1 MPQNSSLK
9 NFWLF
14 QSGQF
19 VSRFGSKLTSY
30 GLILWAYAQT
40 GSVLSTTLLTV
51 STIAPLFL
59 LSFLFGSLG
68 DTWDRKKIMLI
79 ADAVA
84 AATSV
89 MTLALLLAG
98 QLQVW
103 HLYAINLIL
112 GVSDAFQG
120 PAVSS
125 AQSSLVPPEQYTA
138 TSGIRSFCNAVV
150 DIACPVI
157 ATSLYAFFGLSVLV
171 VIDLCTFVFAALTL
185 LLFIEIPPVPG
196 VPAGKNEKTALQ
208 LCGEGVRYLL
218 AYKGMLL
225 LLLYKAAINFSSAL
239 TRNLLTPMV
248 LSRGGDEVQLG
259 FVSSV
264 TGVAML
270 AGSLLVTRVK
280 PPKKRVDQMMWVMI
294 LSCIPGFAYAL
305 GRNAWWWAFAAFFG
319 WAFIP
324 LWMAHVDVLMR
335 TKTPVSM
342 HSRLFAAEETL
353 KQGSLVLG
361 MVLSGVLCA
370 DLLEPMVAG
379 LSATPDAPAAKL
391 IDLLV
396 GLTPGAGMAIL
407 FGISHVL
414 FIVFSRVFWRFRS
427 LRALDDPEK

>member
-1 MPQNSSLK
+1 MSEHGSLK

-59 LSFLFGSLG
+59 LSFIFGSLG

-89 MTLALLLAG
+89 MTLALLLVG

-103 HLYAINLIL
+103 HLYAINLVL
-112 GVSDAFQG
+112 GISDAFQG

-125 AQSSLVPPEQYTA
+125 AQSSLVPPEKYAA

-150 DIACPVI
+150 DIACPII
-157 ATSLYAFFGLSVLV
+157 ATSVYAFFGLGVLV
-171 VIDLCTFVFAALTL
+171 IIDLLTFVFAAVTL

-196 VPAGKNEKTALQ
+196 VPAGEKKKSALQ
-208 LCGEGVRYLL
+208 LCGDGVRYLL
-218 AYKGMLL
+218 GFKGMLL

-264 TGVAML
+264 TGAAML
-270 AGSLLVTRVK
+270 VGSLLVTRAK

-294 LSCIPGFAYAL
+294 LSCVPGFAYTF
-305 GRNAWWWAFAAFFG
+305 GRSAWWWAFASFFG
-319 WAFIP
+319 WVLIP

-335 TKTPVSM
+335 TRTPVAM

-361 MVLSGVLCA
+361 MVLSGVLC
-370 DLLEPMVAG
+370 DDVLEPMAAS
-379 LSATPDAPAAKL
+379 LSATPNAPAAQL
-391 IDLLV
+391 LDALV
-396 GLTPGAGMAIL
+396 GLTPGAGMALL

-414 FIVFSRVFWRFRS
+414 FIVFSLVFWRFRS
-427 LRALDDPEK
+427 LRALDNAEK